1 MVWLVKTQANA
12 VPFLNHFCFVSI
24 LLHNIT
30 WHDILRETIF
40 YNKTN
45 YSGRVHNFVN
55 VMWLILEWSITL
67 TGKNQMRFWRTT
79 YSKLSICLIL
89 DIHWRLCNQFCS
101 VLDSKPFFNDKE
113 EQDKLTC
120 CAECSSSYEK
130 EAQMFKPGQ
139 KNLLPSWL
147 QSHNTEAPHHKVN
160 RK

>member
-1 MVWLVKTQANA
+1 MQCLFWIT
-12 VPFLNHFCFVSI
+12 FVLSVHYFI
-24 LLHNIT
+24 IS
-30 WHDILRETIF
+30 HDTIF
-40 YNKTN
+40 LEKQQYLITRPIS
-45 YSGRVHNFVN
+45 SGRVHNFVN

-67 TGKNQMRFWRTT
+67 TGKNQMRFRRTT